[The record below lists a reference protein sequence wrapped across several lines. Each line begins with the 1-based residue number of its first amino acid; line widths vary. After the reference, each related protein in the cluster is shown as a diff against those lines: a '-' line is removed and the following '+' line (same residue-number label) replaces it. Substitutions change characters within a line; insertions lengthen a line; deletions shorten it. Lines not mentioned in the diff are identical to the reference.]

1 MWLALLSCTL
11 IMGGVLAAYSFI
23 APLLI
28 DRAGLPSNLVPLA
41 LVGFGVGALIGSFL
55 GGRLGDTHP
64 YTTTLSATAAT
75 AIILL
80 AICILSEQALPT
92 VILVTLLGLTSMT
105 VNPVLIALAVKFA
118 GNAPTLASALS
129 TSAFNLGTAVGSW
142 IAGRALETELA
153 ELGPPVVGTVI
164 TTLTPSPS
172 SAGTRCSA
180 SQPKA

>member
-1 MWLALLSCTL
+1 MLSGSAPIAGSAPRRSITSEFASLRSLQVWLALLSCTL

-80 AICILSEQALPT
+80 AICI
-92 VILVTLLGLTSMT
+92 
-105 VNPVLIALAVKFA
+105 
-118 GNAPTLASALS
+118 
-129 TSAFNLGTAVGSW
+129 
-142 IAGRALETELA
+142 
-153 ELGPPVVGTVI
+153 
-164 TTLTPSPS
+164 SPS
-172 SAGTRCSA
+172 RPCPPSSWSRCWV
-180 SQPKA
+180 